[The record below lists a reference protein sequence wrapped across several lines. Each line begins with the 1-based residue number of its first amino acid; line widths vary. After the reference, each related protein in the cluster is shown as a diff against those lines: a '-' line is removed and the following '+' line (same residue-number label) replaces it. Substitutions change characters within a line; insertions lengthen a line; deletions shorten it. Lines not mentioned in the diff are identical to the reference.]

1 MIMYFFICIFLML
14 FCIFYLW
21 DKFSIAHSVIQ
32 VNFWMVDILWHILT
46 LLLSLDTKCRCNSFV
61 PFASKCVLCV
71 YLLLFLIYLFIYFFK
86 SHWLQ
91 GHPNQFWGS
100 ECVGPNVSQECL
112 YGTQSQVKSTFNQ
125 LDLLQ
130 VLLQSINFVKFKH
143 I

>member
-1 MIMYFFICIFLML
+1 MITYFIVWIFLML

-32 VNFWMVDILWHILT
+32 VNFRVVDILWHILT
-46 LLLSLDTKCRCNSFV
+46 ILLSLDTKCRCSSFV

-71 YLLLFLIYLFIYFFK
+71 YLLLFLNFFYFFFE

-91 GHPNQFWGS
+91 GHPNQIWGS
-100 ECVGPNVSQECL
+100 ECVGPNVSQECF
-112 YGTQSQVKSTFNQ
+112 YGTQSQVRSTFNH
-125 LDLLQ
+125 LDILQ
-130 VLLQSINFVKFKH
+130 VLLQSINFIKFKH